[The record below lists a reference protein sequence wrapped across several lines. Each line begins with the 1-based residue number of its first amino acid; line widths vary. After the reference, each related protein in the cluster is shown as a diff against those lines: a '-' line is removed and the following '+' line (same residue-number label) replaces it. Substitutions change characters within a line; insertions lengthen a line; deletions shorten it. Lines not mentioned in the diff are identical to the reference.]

1 MTVLKN
7 FKDID
12 ARITLEA
19 SEDMDDAYTAVK
31 QGASNTDTCDLCDT
45 AGEKAIGVIDRNYDD
60 GEFASVIRSGIV
72 PIRVGAAVVV
82 GARLT
87 TDGSGRAITM
97 TDLHEWQL
105 GIALNAGSAAGDEI
119 AMLIVIAPRDVAAAT
134 GTGYR
139 IVKTRVAAASSGF
152 AAETDLFTLPA
163 KCIVVDAWVDI
174 ITAEATGSSKLV
186 DIGTSTVSNDPN
198 GFVEGLSVAATG
210 VIVPVAAFTTG
221 SQITFFA
228 SSTYGAL
235 LAPVQVAGA
244 DDADDSGAYLEAK
257 FDKTSVAAVVSAS
270 PAGADFA
277 EFVGDI
283 YVAFIEL
290 G

>member
-1 MTVLKN
+1 MSTLKN
-7 FKDID
+7 FKDIV
-12 ARITLEA
+12 ASMTLEV

-31 QGASNTDTCDLCDT
+31 QGSSNTDTCDLCDT

-60 GEFASVIRSGIV
+60 GENASIQYMGIAAIRI
-72 PIRVGAAVVV
+72 GAAVVV
-82 GARLT
+82 GAKLA
-87 TDGSGRAITM
+87 TDSSGRAITM
-97 TDLHEWQL
+97 TDAHEWQL

-119 AMLIVIAPRDVAAAT
+119 AMLIVITPRDVAAAL
-134 GTGYR
+134 GYGYR
-139 IVKTRVAAASSGF
+139 VVKTRVAAASSGF

-163 KCIVVDAWVDI
+163 KCIVLDAWVDI
-174 ITAEATGSSKLV
+174 ITAEATGSTKTV
-186 DIGTSTVSNDPN
+186 DVGTSTVSNDPD
-198 GFVEGLSVAATG
+198 GFVDGLVVDTTG
-210 VIVPVAAFTTG
+210 VIVPVATFTTG

-228 SSTYGAL
+228 SSTYGDL

-257 FDKTSVAAVVSAS
+257 MDKTSVAAVVSAS
-270 PAGADFA
+270 PAGSDFA
-277 EFVGDI
+277 ELVADV